1 MINPLKIPSGV
12 ANIMMLNDCIK
23 IGIQQDWVHRPDKLI
38 EEVAPM
44 PSMNLELLDNYVS
57 NTSPISLKKNSSY
70 YLMDNLFKE
79 YFSYV

>member
-1 MINPLKIPSGV
+1 MINPLKIPRGV

-23 IGIQQDWVHRPDKLI
+23 IGIKQDWFHRPDKLI